1 MKLRKFWT
9 MMAAAIAITV
19 GMSSC
24 GSDDDN
30 QEAAVAAQV
39 AGAFN
44 GHEVLTVSAGGSNTD
59 FTRDTT
65 YTFTKATDTTIDL
78 VIPAMDDM
86 GHMSIPALTVKGISL
101 TTDGKTINGT
111 LDSYAGKAI
120 VSDSIEKAFTVT
132 DLVVVFSDNAAV
144 VTYTLKYGNMPF
156 PFAGQFTGVK
166 N

>member
-1 MKLRKFWT
+1 MKNTDFAVHLGKYFTRYLPSER
-9 MMAAAIAITV
+9 
-19 GMSSC
+19 GSSPQTID
-24 GSDDDN
+24 SYRY
-30 QEAAVAAQV
+30 
-39 AGAFN
+39 AFILFLEYMETK
-44 GHEVLTVSAGGSNTD
+44 GVPAEKMTITD

-78 VIPAMDDM
+78 TIPAMDDM

-132 DLVVVFSDNAAV
+132 NLVVVFSDKAAA
-144 VTYTLKYGNMPF
+144 LKYGNMPF

-166 N
+166 K

>member
-1 MKLRKFWT
+1 MKIRKFMA
-9 MMAAAIAITV
+9 MMVAAIAITV

-24 GSDDDN
+24 GSDDDD

-44 GHEVLTVSAGGSNTD
+44 GHEVLTVSAGGSTSD
-59 FTRDTT
+59 FTRDTA
-65 YTFTKATDTTIDL
+65 YVFTKATDTTLDL
-78 VIPAMDDM
+78 TIPAMDDM
-86 GHMSIPALTVKGISL
+86 GHMSIPALSVKGISL

-111 LDSYAGKAI
+111 LDSYAGTALTA
-120 VSDSIEKAFTVT
+120 DSVEKAFTVT
-132 DLVVVFSDNAAV
+132 DLVVVFSDKAAV

-166 N
+166 E